1 LNSGNEDKQRRSADR
16 FPMDGEVRF
25 RVLERKSS
33 EPFSLGRTINMSSKG
48 VLFSTDQFLNAG
60 RYLEISINWPA
71 QLDSKVALKF
81 VARGRVV
88 RTGENCA
95 AVQIHQYEFRT
106 QAPQAP
112 PALGWTASY

>member
-1 LNSGNEDKQRRSADR
+1 MDR
-16 FPMDGEVRF
+16 DIRY

-33 EPFSLGRTINMSSKG
+33 EPFQVGKTINMSSHG
-48 VLFSTDQFLNAG
+48 VLFTTDQSLNPG

-88 RTGENCA
+88 RTDQSGA

-106 QAPQAP
+106 QGAKGPVVVE
-112 PALGWTASY
+112 